1 MRIENVAILGG
12 NGTVGSLM
20 GALIA
25 GFGKATVYLIS
36 RDKNKLNEKLL
47 DKMYASIKSDSIKN
61 RIITCD
67 YSDAENVLG
76 ECDWIFESVAESYD
90 IKESVYKSVNKFAKK
105 NAIITTGTSGLSI
118 NELAKSLDVNRKANF
133 FCTHFFNPPYN
144 MTLCELIPNE
154 YTDELIMKE
163 FRKYLQ
169 EILIRTT
176 IISKDTPAFIAN
188 RIGFKLMNDL
198 LLLADKYKDKG
209 GINYIDSLF
218 TGYTGRNMKPFETID
233 FVGLDIHKAIVDN
246 IYAKT
251 NDEFKQS
258 FKLPEWFETQIK
270 NGFLGNKTKKGL
282 YEGKDLVFDINSHSY
297 INKQK
302 YKLEEIIQI
311 NELIKEGE
319 YIKAYQKLFKCDT
332 EEKKIVTKTLIQYIV
347 YAIYI
352 GKNTAEKIED
362 CDDAMA
368 TGFGWCPPI
377 ALKELIDEVNDF
389 KKLCDNYIGKNIM
402 DKYQLY
408 ETIEQLP
415 KSKYDYRKYIKA
427 V

>member
-1 MRIENVAILGG
+1 MKIQNVAILGG
-12 NGTVGSLM
+12 NGTIGSLM

-36 RDKNKLNEKLL
+36 RNKSKLNEELL
-47 DKMYASIKSDSIKN
+47 DKIYSSIKSDSISK
-61 RIITCD
+61 RIVLCD
-67 YSDAENVLG
+67 YNDVENILG
-76 ECDWIFESVAESYD
+76 KCDWVFESVAENYD
-90 IKESVYKSVNKFAKK
+90 IKKSVYQLLNKFAKK
-105 NAIITTGTSGLSI
+105 DAIITTGTSGLSI
-118 NELAKSLDVNRKANF
+118 NELANALDEKHKSYF
-133 FCTHFFNPPYN
+133 FGTHFFNPPYN
-144 MTLCELIPNE
+144 MTLCELIPSK
-154 YTDELIMKE
+154 YTNELIIKE
-163 FRKYLQ
+163 LKKYLQ

-176 IISKDTPAFIAN
+176 IISKDNPAFIAN

-198 LLLADKYKDKG
+198 LLLADEYKDKG
-209 GINYIDSLF
+209 GIDYIDSLF
-218 TGYTGRNMKPFETID
+218 TGYTGRNMQPLMTID

-246 IYAKT
+246 IYTKT

-258 FKLPEWFETQIK
+258 FKLPDWFNAQIK

-282 YEGKDLVFDINSHSY
+282 YEGKELVFDINSHNY
-297 INKQK
+297 INKEE
-302 YKLEEIIQI
+302 YKLEEIVQV

-332 EEKKIVTKTLIQYIV
+332 EEKQIVTKTLVQYIV

-352 GKNTAEKIED
+352 GKNTAKKIED

-377 ALKELIDEVNDF
+377 ALKELIDEVTDF

-415 KSKYDYRKYIKA
+415 KSNYDYRKYIKA